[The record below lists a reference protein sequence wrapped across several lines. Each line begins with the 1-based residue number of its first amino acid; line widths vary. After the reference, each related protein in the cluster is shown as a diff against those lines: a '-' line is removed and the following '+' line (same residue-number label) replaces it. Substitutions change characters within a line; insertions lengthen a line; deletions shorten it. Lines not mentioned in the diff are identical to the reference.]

1 MSQCYMYGNYKVN
14 VEICQDQDS
23 YQEKIE
29 AHHGAYQQ

>member
-1 MSQCYMYGNYKVN
+1 MYGNYKVN
-14 VEICQDQDS
+14 VEILCQDQDS